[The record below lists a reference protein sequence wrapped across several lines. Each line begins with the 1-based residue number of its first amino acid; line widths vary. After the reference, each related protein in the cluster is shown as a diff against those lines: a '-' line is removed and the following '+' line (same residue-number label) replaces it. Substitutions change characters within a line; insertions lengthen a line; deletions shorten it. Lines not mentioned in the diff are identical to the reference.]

1 MSTLTITIPEAAERL
16 GWPKA
21 TTERAARDL
30 GLLIMAGNRKRI
42 NPNDLPEIIDK
53 CRSEPKDRAFI
64 SAKTPG
70 FGSSATPGAAT
81 AQQALES
88 AARLKKPLPNISQS
102 ETAQPAPIR
111 QKA

>member
-1 MSTLTITIPEAAERL
+1 MTPLTMTIAEAAQRL
-16 GWPKA
+16 GFPKA
-21 TTERAARDL
+21 TTERVARDL

-42 NPNDLPEIIDK
+42 DPNDLPEIMDQ

-88 AARLKKPLPNISQS
+88 AARLKKSLPSISQNG
-102 ETAQPAPIR
+102 TAQLSRIPR
-111 QKA
+111 KA